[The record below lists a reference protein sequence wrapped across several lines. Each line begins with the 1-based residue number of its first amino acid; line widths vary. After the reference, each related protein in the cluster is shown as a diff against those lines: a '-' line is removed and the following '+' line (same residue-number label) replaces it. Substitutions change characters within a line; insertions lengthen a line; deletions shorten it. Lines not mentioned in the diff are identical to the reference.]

1 MKNYINIIWKKIQK
15 IFPKNVSW
23 TKLDIKST
31 KIRYRS
37 INKSKKIV
45 DRSIRNSIHQNKAI
59 GLAIG
64 TFLKDIIGNKLKFYT
79 HKFKKIET
87 IRL

>member
-1 MKNYINIIWKKIQK
+1 MPIFGGYPLKNYINIIWKKIQK

-23 TKLDIKST
+23 TKLDIKWIN
-31 KIRYRS
+31 IRYRS
-37 INKSKKIV
+37 INKSKNIV

-64 TFLKDIIGNKLKFYT
+64 TI
-79 HKFKKIET
+79 FKGYY
-87 IRL
+87 R